1 MLDGNK
7 VIISVALNGGMQQ
20 DRDGAIIPNQPQ
32 LSSSDGWKGMT
43 VSLRQREMPREAVL
57 EFPTPKRLL
66 KGLPKG
72 RLHINDAIAS
82 RGVRAALLAG
92 WDPASRGKP
101 TVFMFDVN
109 GD

>member
-1 MLDGNK
+1 MLHTRG
-7 VIISVALNGGMQQ
+7 LGGTVEIEGLKYDWELQSEPQQ
-20 DRDGAIIPNQPQ
+20 
-32 LSSSDGWKGMT
+32 SSSDGWKGMT
-43 VSLRQREMPREAVL
+43 VSLRQKEMPREALL

-72 RLHINDAIAS
+72 RSHINDTIAS

-92 WDPASRGKP
+92 WDTASRGKAM
-101 TVFMFDVN
+101 VFMVDAN

>member
-1 MLDGNK
+1 MFQAPGRSGTVEIDGFK
-7 VIISVALNGGMQQ
+7 YDWELLSEPQQ
-20 DRDGAIIPNQPQ
+20 
-32 LSSSDGWKGMT
+32 SSSDGWKGMT
-43 VSLRQREMPREAVL
+43 VSLRQKEMPRGAVL

-82 RGVRAALLAG
+82 RGVRAALSAG

-101 TVFMFDVN
+101 IIFMVDTN

>member
-1 MLDGNK
+1 MLHKNGRDCTVQIDGVK
-7 VIISVALNGGMQQ
+7 YDWELLTE
-20 DRDGAIIPNQPQ
+20 PQ
-32 LSSSDGWKGMT
+32 LSSSEGWKGMT
-43 VSLRQREMPREAVL
+43 VSLRQRDMPREAVL

-72 RLHINDAIAS
+72 RLQINDAIVS
-82 RGVRAALLAG
+82 RGVRAALSAG

-101 TVFMFDVN
+101 TVFMVDAN

>member
-1 MLDGNK
+1 MLQKHGRRGTVEIDGFK
-7 VIISVALNGGMQQ
+7 YQWELLS
-20 DRDGAIIPNQPQ
+20 DPQ

-43 VSLRQREMPREAVL
+43 VSLRQQGMPREAVL
-57 EFPTPKRLL
+57 EFPAPKRLL

-82 RGVRAALLAG
+82 RGVRAALSAG

-101 TVFMFDVN
+101 TVFMVDAN

>member
-1 MLDGNK
+1 MGSNMTGKLL
-7 VIISVALNGGMQQ
+7 SE
-20 DRDGAIIPNQPQ
+20 PQ

-43 VSLRQREMPREAVL
+43 ISLRQKDMPCEAVL

-72 RLHINDAIAS
+72 RLHINDAIAL
-82 RGVRAALLAG
+82 RGVRAALSAG

-101 TVFMFDVN
+101 AVFMVDAN

>member
-1 MLDGNK
+1 MTHMHGRGGTVEIDGVK
-7 VIISVALNGGMQQ
+7 YDWELLSEPQQ
-20 DRDGAIIPNQPQ
+20 
-32 LSSSDGWKGMT
+32 SSSDGWRGMT
-43 VSLRQREMPREAVL
+43 VSLRQQDMSREAVL

-82 RGVRAALLAG
+82 RGVRAALAAG
-92 WDPASRGKP
+92 WDPTSRGKP
-101 TVFMFDVN
+101 TVFMVDVN

>member
-1 MLDGNK
+1 MLHMHGRGGTVLLDGVK
-7 VIISVALNGGMQQ
+7 YDWELLSE
-20 DRDGAIIPNQPQ
+20 PQ
-32 LSSSDGWKGMT
+32 LSSSDGWRGMR
-43 VSLRQREMPREAVL
+43 VALRQRDMPREAVL

-72 RLHINDAIAS
+72 RSHINDAIAL
-82 RGVRAALLAG
+82 RGVQAALSAG

-101 TVFMFDVN
+101 TVFMVDAN

>member
-1 MLDGNK
+1 MVHTRDLGGTVDIDGVK
-7 VIISVALNGGMQQ
+7 FDWVLQSE
-20 DRDGAIIPNQPQ
+20 PQP
-32 LSSSDGWKGMT
+32 SSSDGWKGMT
-43 VSLRQREMPREAVL
+43 VSLRQHAMPREAVL

-72 RLHINDAIAS
+72 RSHINDAIAA

-92 WDPASRGKP
+92 WDTASRGKAM
-101 TVFMFDVN
+101 VFMVDAN

>member
-1 MLDGNK
+1 MFQAPGRSGTVEIDGFK
-7 VIISVALNGGMQQ
+7 FDWELLSE
-20 DRDGAIIPNQPQ
+20 PQ

-43 VSLRQREMPREAVL
+43 VALRQRDMPREAVL
-57 EFPTPKRLL
+57 EFPAPKRLMR
-66 KGLPKG
+66 GLPKG

-82 RGVRAALLAG
+82 RGVRAALSAG

-101 TVFMFDVN
+101 TVFMVDAN

>member
-1 MLDGNK
+1 MHHTHGLGGTVDIDG
-7 VIISVALNGGMQQ
+7 STYDWELQSE
-20 DRDGAIIPNQPQ
+20 PQ
-32 LSSSDGWKGMT
+32 LSSDDGWRGMT
-43 VSLRQREMPREAVL
+43 VSVRQQGMPREVLL

-72 RLHINDAIAS
+72 RPHINDTIAS

-92 WDPASRGKP
+92 WDPASRGK
-101 TVFMFDVN
+101 TMVFMVDAN

>member
-1 MLDGNK
+1 MLHKPGRGGTVEIDGFK
-7 VIISVALNGGMQQ
+7 YDWELLT
-20 DRDGAIIPNQPQ
+20 DPQ

-43 VSLRQREMPREAVL
+43 VSLRQHDMPREAVL
-57 EFPTPKRLL
+57 EFPAPKRLL

-72 RLHINDAIAS
+72 RLHINDTIAA

-92 WDPASRGKP
+92 WDPTSRGKP
-101 TVFMFDVN
+101 IVFMVDAN

>member
-1 MLDGNK
+1 MLYK
-7 VIISVALNGGMQQ
+7 NG
-20 DRDGAIIPNQPQ
+20 RDGTVQIDGVKYDWELLTEPQ
-32 LSSSDGWKGMT
+32 LSSSEGWKGMT
-43 VSLRQREMPREAVL
+43 VSLRQRDMPREAVL

-72 RLHINDAIAS
+72 RLQINDAIVS
-82 RGVRAALLAG
+82 RGVRAALSAG

-101 TVFMFDVN
+101 TVFMVDAN